1 MPNILAI
8 ETSVPAASIA
18 LKLGDQPPITKK
30 FESHRQQ
37 NQLLFSPLQQL
48 LESIPNGESLDL
60 IIVGTGPG
68 SYSGS
73 RISIAAAQGIAVAH
87 NCDVVGQSSFLA
99 VEQGLLQQDCI
110 AVGDARRGA
119 FFIAEIPT
127 MALPME
133 PVLME
138 TEEFHQKLTE
148 TSCPIYS
155 LEPNMVLPD
164 GSPILLEH
172 PTASNHISAWLD
184 LSAHARRKMLNI
196 PPAPTYLR
204 APFITKAKPGH
215 PLLRGK
221 VNQRKTPNG

>member
-8 ETSVPAASIA
+8 ETSIPAASIA
-18 LKLGDQPPITKK
+18 LKLGDQPPLKKK

-48 LESIPNGESLDL
+48 LENMPNGDALDL

-73 RISIAAAQGIAVAH
+73 RISIAAAQGIAAAH
-87 NCDVVGQSSFLA
+87 DCPVVGQSSFLA
-99 VEQGLLQQDCI
+99 VNKKIINHDCI
-110 AVGDARRGA
+110 AVGNARRGS
-119 FFIAEIPT
+119 FFIAEIPIRE
-127 MALPME
+127 LPME

-138 TEEFHQKLTE
+138 TEEFHQKLTA
-148 TSCPIYS
+148 TSCPIYT
-155 LEPNMVLPD
+155 LEPNMKFPD
-164 GSPILLEH
+164 GSPISLEH
-172 PTASNHISAWLD
+172 PTATNHISSWLR
-184 LSAHARRKMLNI
+184 LSANARRKLLNM
-196 PPAPTYLR
+196 PPSPTYLR

-221 VNQRKTPNG
+221 VNPRKTPNG